1 MPNENIELV
10 KKELINLYLEVK
22 VRKSKEVK

>member
-1 MPNENIELV
+1 MPNEDIELV
-10 KKELINLYLEVK
+10 RKELIDLYLEVK

>member
-1 MPNENIELV
+1 MPKDNIELV
-10 KKELINLYLEVK
+10 REELIGLYLEVK

>member
-22 VRKSKEVK
+22 VRKSKDVK